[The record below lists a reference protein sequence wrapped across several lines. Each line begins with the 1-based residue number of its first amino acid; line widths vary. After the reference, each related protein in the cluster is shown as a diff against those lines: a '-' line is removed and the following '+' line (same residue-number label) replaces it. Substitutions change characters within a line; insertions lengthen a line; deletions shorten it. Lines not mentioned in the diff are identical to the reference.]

1 MEQSELME
9 KLRQNPAAL
18 QRVMHSQDGRQLM
31 RMLSGADGGS
41 SLNRAAMQAAGGN
54 TAEITK
60 MIQNVMQSPEGAEL
74 IRRISESLQK

>member
-18 QRVMHSQDGRQLM
+18 QRVMRSQDGQQLM

>member
-18 QRVMHSQDGRQLM
+18 QRVMRSQDGQQLM

-74 IRRISESLQK
+74 LRRISESLQK

>member
-18 QRVMHSQDGRQLM
+18 QRVMHSQDGQQLM

-60 MIQNVMQSPEGAEL
+60 MIQNVMQSSEGAEL

>member
-18 QRVMHSQDGRQLM
+18 QRVMPSQDGQQLM

-54 TAEITK
+54 TSEMTK

>member
-18 QRVMHSQDGRQLM
+18 QREMRSQDGQQLM

>member
-18 QRVMHSQDGRQLM
+18 QRVMRSQDGQQLM
-31 RMLSGADGGS
+31 RMLLGADGGS

>member
-1 MEQSELME
+1 MEQAELME

-18 QRVMHSQDGRQLM
+18 QRVMHSQDGQQLM

>member
-18 QRVMHSQDGRQLM
+18 QRVMRSQDGQQLM

-54 TAEITK
+54 TAELTK

>member
-18 QRVMHSQDGRQLM
+18 QRVMRSQDGQQLM

-74 IRRISESLQK
+74 IRRISERLQI

>member
-18 QRVMHSQDGRQLM
+18 QRVMRAQDGQQLM

>member
-18 QRVMHSQDGRQLM
+18 QRVMRSQDGQQLM
-31 RMLSGADGGS
+31 QMLSGADGGS

-60 MIQNVMQSPEGAEL
+60 MIQNVMQSQEGAEL

>member
-18 QRVMHSQDGRQLM
+18 QRVMHSQDGQQLM

-60 MIQNVMQSPEGAEL
+60 MIQNVMESPEGAEL

>member
-18 QRVMHSQDGRQLM
+18 QRVMRSQDGQQLM

-60 MIQNVMQSPEGAEL
+60 MNQNVMQSPEGAEL

>member
-18 QRVMHSQDGRQLM
+18 QRVMHSQDGQQLM

>member
-18 QRVMHSQDGRQLM
+18 QRVMRSQDGQQLM
-31 RMLSGADGGS
+31 RMLTGADGGS

>member
-18 QRVMHSQDGRQLM
+18 QRVMRSQDGQQLM

-74 IRRISESLQK
+74 IRRISESLPK

>member
-1 MEQSELME
+1 MEQAELME

-18 QRVMHSQDGRQLM
+18 QRVMRSQDGQQLM

-41 SLNRAAMQAAGGN
+41 SLNRAVMQAAGGN

-60 MIQNVMQSPEGAEL
+60 MIQNVMQSQEGAEL

>member
-18 QRVMHSQDGRQLM
+18 QRVMRSQDGQQLM

-41 SLNRAAMQAAGGN
+41 ALNRAAMQAAGGN

-74 IRRISESLQK
+74 IRRISESLLK

>member
-18 QRVMHSQDGRQLM
+18 QRVMRSQDGQQLM

-54 TAEITK
+54 TAEMTK

>member
-18 QRVMHSQDGRQLM
+18 QRVMHSQAGQQLM

-54 TAEITK
+54 TSEMTK

>member
-1 MEQSELME
+1 MEQSVLME

-18 QRVMHSQDGRQLM
+18 QRVMRSQDGQQLM